1 MVKEHSANYHPT
13 RLRFTSRIHPSDIL
27 EIPLVLYY
35 FPEFLLDFLSNLYI
49 PPLLRIKFE
58 VLKLLENIF
67 VRQQVESKL
76 FYSCLP

>member
-13 RLRFTSRIHPSDIL
+13 RLYLKDTSSDSL
-27 EIPLVLYY
+27 EIPLVLYL

-67 VRQQVESKL
+67 VRQQVESRL